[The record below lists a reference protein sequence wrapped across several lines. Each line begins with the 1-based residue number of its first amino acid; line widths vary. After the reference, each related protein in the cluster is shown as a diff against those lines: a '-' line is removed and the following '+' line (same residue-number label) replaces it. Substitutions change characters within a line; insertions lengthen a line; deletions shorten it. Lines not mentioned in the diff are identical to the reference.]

1 MIDSTKPNKPTS
13 IDEFITPSK
22 LPQIEGSGNLNLFE
36 VGEEREAGNWWQKL
50 SLRTKAVTLAIALGV
65 IPVLTI
71 GTTAFLLA
79 RQSLTQNTINTQQAF
94 TVAIS
99 DAVSRFM
106 TERYGDVQ
114 ALARNSEFADPT
126 TTSAQLEGEI
136 EEFLEAYKFYNRIA
150 VFDLQGKAI
159 AKSKQA
165 KSFAPN
171 ASNLQLYQQARNTQK
186 QAVGLSKLNGK
197 TSVEIAVPIK
207 EGGDGKLIRV
217 VQVSMPA
224 ASLKDLIAAQSS
236 NLVKTVRGLSSSEY
250 HIVDGK
256 GNIFVATEETQ
267 GEKATDISV
276 FPQMQAAKK
285 PDTKEGKDK
294 STAEDLLISYAPL
307 NQKDLNWSVLV
318 HNDTKTAF
326 ADERNLLLVL
336 ILGSALAALSVGA
349 IAAYLAN
356 RATQPVLQASEA
368 VEKLGSG
375 QLATRVD
382 IRGQDELG
390 KLGTN
395 INRLAEQIQNLL
407 VEQEESTRQQITS
420 QTEVMEQQAKTAQEQ
435 KLARELLQKRALELL
450 MEVDAVSKGDLTIR
464 ASVTEDEIGTI
475 ADSYNATITSL
486 RKIVTQVQTAADK
499 MATTTSTN
507 AVSVEDLSTEAL
519 RQNEEIQDVLN
530 QIQVMSRSI
539 REVASNA
546 EKAEAAAKEA
556 TETVTAGDAAMNR
569 TVDGILTI
577 QETVSETAKKV
588 KQLGEASQSISKV
601 VKLIGTFAAQT
612 NLLALKASI
621 EAARAGEEGRG
632 FAVLADEVRTLAQ
645 QSAQATSEIET
656 LVANIQTET
665 QDVVA
670 AMEAG
675 SQQVAM
681 GTKLVDETRQ
691 NLNKITAV
699 SLQISALVEAIAQAT
714 VAQSQTSES
723 VTQTMTDVAAIADRT
738 SNEASQVSTSF
749 KELLAV
755 AEELQISAKQFKVS

>member
-1 MIDSTKPNKPTS
+1 MIDSTKPNRSTS

-22 LPQIEGSGNLNLFE
+22 LDRVKDSGNLNPLE
-36 VGEEREAGNWWQKL
+36 VGEEREAGNWWQRL
-50 SLRTKAVTLAIALGV
+50 SLRTKAVALAITLGIVPVVGIGTVAYYFANQQLVQEIKQERRYRTQLISNILASFLSERYADISLMASLPIFSNSNLAAGATAKEKQTVLDNYLKYYGYYDNIAIGDLTGKTILQSEGEPVTGLGQRDYFKQVIGTKRPTIVARASALTKKHSIFAAAPIVDSNTGKISAIV
-65 IPVLTI
+65 RSRIPVELLRPTLKQAAENSEIFLIDSNNKIILSASGKKEGQNANSLLTNFARLKANQSDA
-71 GTTAFLLA
+71 TFALTENQEQLVAYTRLA
-79 RQSLTQNTINTQQAF
+79 KVGAMPDLKWSVVLTEPTKQAF
-94 TVAIS
+94 
-99 DAVSRFM
+99 
-106 TERYGDVQ
+106 
-114 ALARNSEFADPT
+114 
-126 TTSAQLEGEI
+126 
-136 EEFLEAYKFYNRIA
+136 
-150 VFDLQGKAI
+150 
-159 AKSKQA
+159 
-165 KSFAPN
+165 
-171 ASNLQLYQQARNTQK
+171 
-186 QAVGLSKLNGK
+186 
-197 TSVEIAVPIK
+197 
-207 EGGDGKLIRV
+207 
-217 VQVSMPA
+217 
-224 ASLKDLIAAQSS
+224 AAQRS
-236 NLVKTVRGLSSSEY
+236 
-250 HIVDGK
+250 
-256 GNIFVATEETQ
+256 
-267 GEKATDISV
+267 
-276 FPQMQAAKK
+276 
-285 PDTKEGKDK
+285 
-294 STAEDLLISYAPL
+294 
-307 NQKDLNWSVLV
+307 
-318 HNDTKTAF
+318 
-326 ADERNLLLVL
+326 LLLTFVL
-336 ILGSALAALSVGA
+336 GTALAALSVGA
-349 IAAYLAN
+349 IAAYLTN
-356 RATQPVLQASEA
+356 RVIRPVVQASEA

-382 IRGQDELG
+382 LTGQDELG

-407 VEQEESTRQQITS
+407 VEQEETTRQQITS
-420 QTEVMEQQAKTAQEQ
+420 QAEAMEQQAKTAQEQ
-435 KLARELLQKRALELL
+435 QLARELLQKRALELL
-450 MEVDAVSKGDLTIR
+450 MEVDAVSRGDLTIR

-475 ADSYNATITSL
+475 ADSYNATIGSL
-486 RKIVTQVQTAADK
+486 RKIVAQVQVAAEK
-499 MATTTSTN
+499 MAATTSTN

-530 QIQVMSRSI
+530 QIQVMSQSI

-588 KQLGEASQSISKV
+588 RQLGEASQSISKV

-665 QDVVA
+665 QEVVA

-675 SQQVAM
+675 SQQVAT

-691 NLNKITAV
+691 NLTKITAV
-699 SLQISALVEAIAQAT
+699 SRQISELVEAIAQAT

-738 SNEASQVSTSF
+738 SNEASQVSSSF

-755 AEELQISAKQFKVS
+755 AEELQTSAKQFKVS